1 MLASINVSE
10 IEGKMGRLTR
20 RFPSGHNDILVVH
33 DEMIQYMSPIH
44 AATPFCERRVLT
56 CLYVT
61 TGEKLVLGSFSAVE
75 VQIYPEDMQDQVRAM
90 WELRYGT

>member
-1 MLASINVSE
+1 MLLASIYVSE
-10 IEGKMGRLTR
+10 IEGKMGRWTR
-20 RFPSGHNDILVVH
+20 VDADVLVVH
-33 DEMIQYMSPIH
+33 DEMIQYMSPIY

-56 CLYVT
+56 CLYV